1 MDLAIRGEGTLFGS
15 RQSGMPDLK
24 VAKLLRDIDILVKAR
39 RAAFELVATDST
51 LKKPEHR
58 PLRREVRELLGA
70 DIEWLF
76 KE

>member
-1 MDLAIRGEGTLFGS
+1 VE
-15 RQSGMPDLK
+15 
-24 VAKLLRDIDILVKAR
+24 AR
-39 RAAFELVATDST
+39 RAAFELVAADPT
-51 LKKPEHR
+51 LKEPEHR